1 MRVNFNLYHYA
12 ENTPVKYTDPDGRAS
27 GAPDFYFMKHTNDDI
42 GERAKKYNSDIFIDI
57 TNCAAWAFNL
67 DKEPVTKVAF
77 VGGRFG

>member
-1 MRVNFNLYHYA
+1 MMHLND
-12 ENTPVKYTDPDGRAS
+12 KYSFLFTHSLP
-27 GAPDFYFMKHTNDDI
+27 TNRDI

-77 VGGRFG
+77 VGGRF